1 MTTLDQIEKTTLEHL
16 ATQDWSPVEVEAAK
30 AWLKKLFDTIREF
43 DAKDDRSWYWSE
55 ARETAVETVLEE
67 PWTPR

>member
-1 MTTLDQIEKTTLEHL
+1 MTTTLEHL

-30 AWLKKLFDTIREF
+30 AWLKKLFDRISEF
-43 DAKDDRSWYWSE
+43 EANPSRNWQWSE
-55 ARETAVETVLEE
+55 AREIAVEKILEE